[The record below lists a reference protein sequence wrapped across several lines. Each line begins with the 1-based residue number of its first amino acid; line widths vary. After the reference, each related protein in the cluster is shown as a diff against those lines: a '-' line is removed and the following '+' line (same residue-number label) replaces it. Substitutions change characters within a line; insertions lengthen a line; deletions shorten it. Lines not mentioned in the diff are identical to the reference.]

1 MHHKKK
7 KTKKKHN
14 VNQLLDQIKP
24 FFPLVGLLV
33 ALVISAVVLPYVR
46 QWLVLYREHHQII
59 KRQFF
64 EYTEVILFG
73 VFENRVEYD
82 ALAGPHGVV
91 RRAAL
96 RSHRSPGT
104 SGPRRI

>member
-1 MHHKKK
+1 M
-7 KTKKKHN
+7 
-14 VNQLLDQIKP
+14 QLDQIKI
-24 FFPLVGLLV
+24 FFPLVGPLV

-64 EYTEVILFG
+64 EYTEVMLFG

-82 ALAGPHGVV
+82 AWACFARCSSASGSSSG
-91 RRAAL
+91 
-96 RSHRSPGT
+96 SSPGT
-104 SGPRRI
+104 SGLRRT